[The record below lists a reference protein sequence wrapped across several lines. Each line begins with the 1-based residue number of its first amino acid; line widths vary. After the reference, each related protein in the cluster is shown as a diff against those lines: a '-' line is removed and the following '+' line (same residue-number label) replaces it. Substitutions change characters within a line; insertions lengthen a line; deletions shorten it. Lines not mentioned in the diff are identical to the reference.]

1 MTKIIFFACFLC
13 LMLCGCFWNSDY
25 SAPRTFDLDPGG
37 KTAVMLP
44 CQVSFAIIRNISGA
58 DRRFFERH
66 AGNRMVSDEFNR
78 WSQDPELMLE
88 RFFRSRIHGEGAKV
102 VRVSCV
108 IRTFEVDTAGRQ
120 VRLAV
125 DFTLACDGIRRSFS
139 CDVQEKLPDD
149 TADRSTAVAAAMN
162 KCASAVAGQL
172 EKNISEII
180 KSLPDGSTAG
190 KD

>member
-1 MTKIIFFACFLC
+1 MAKIIFSAYFLC

-78 WSQDPELMLE
+78 SLYTTKPAQAQGSRLPAM
-88 RFFRSRIHGEGAKV
+88 RHRSLNNFYKKWDNNE
-102 VRVSCV
+102 
-108 IRTFEVDTAGRQ
+108 
-120 VRLAV
+120 
-125 DFTLACDGIRRSFS
+125 
-139 CDVQEKLPDD
+139 
-149 TADRSTAVAAAMN
+149 
-162 KCASAVAGQL
+162 
-172 EKNISEII
+172 
-180 KSLPDGSTAG
+180 
-190 KD
+190 